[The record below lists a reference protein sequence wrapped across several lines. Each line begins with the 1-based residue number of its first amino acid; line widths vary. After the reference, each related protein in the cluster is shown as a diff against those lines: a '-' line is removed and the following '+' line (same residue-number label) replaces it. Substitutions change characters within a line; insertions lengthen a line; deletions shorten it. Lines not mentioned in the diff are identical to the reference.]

1 MVFGF
6 GVDGRAAAGICETN
20 VVGVFVGGCV
30 IATRAE
36 SLTLVGTTKESAAV
50 APVRTA
56 STTALSL
63 CGETAAPAFTAA
75 PVRHIRQQGCRT
87 AEAGVCRC

>member
-63 CGETAAPAFTAA
+63 FAEMAGLVFMAV
-75 PVRHIRQQGCRT
+75 PVRRIRQPGFRT
-87 AEAGVCRC
+87 AEAEAFRC